1 MGGIFDKL
9 NDISN
14 LLDSVSGTIDSTK
27 DVVDIA
33 NHGVKKTQES
43 GKNISKMVQRAMS
56 EENERDRKQ
65 IKEYERRETVCIR
78 RTVIF
83 CILMILVTILI
94 CVFCK

>member
-14 LLDSVSGTIDSTK
+14 LLDGVSGTIDSTK

-65 IKEYERRETVCIR
+65 IKEYERRETVF
-78 RTVIF
+78 VEQLF
-83 CILMILVTILI
+83 F
-94 CVFCK
+94 VF